1 MRVRIS
7 YGTEI
12 EDVPEE
18 LQQLF
23 RFVSEKTDTMSRQVR
38 QIDEFIAEEEI
49 ESSNI
54 MIDKL
59 RQTLSLIDQRL
70 ADIQSIGSGYVNYK
84 QSEGVDNATEGRP
97 SVDTAGNNSVGED
110 TEQPTGSTYSEET

>member
-23 RFVSEKTDTMSRQVR
+23 RFVSEKTDTMCRQVR
-38 QIDEFIAEEEI
+38 QIDEFITEEEI

-59 RQTLSLIDQRL
+59 RKTLSLIDQRL

-97 SVDTAGNNSVGED
+97 SVDTAGDNSVGED
-110 TEQPTGSTYSEET
+110 TEQPTGSTYSEEA